1 MSADI
6 ADHDIT
12 SGIYPVAEIV
22 RRLPTYFTISFASKR
37 NSGKTFLISQLI
49 RELLAQKRVD
59 MVVVMS
65 GSAGLNDDYAFLPSR
80 LVMPFSEQVLQ
91 NIWNKNKATDP
102 KNRKHV
108 LIVLDDCLATPEAI
122 RNPTVSRYFALGR
135 HISSSFIVS
144 SQHAAV
150 LLSPLI
156 KQNSD
161 LLLWSK
167 LNRQMLETLHSS
179 TTNLSK
185 KAFIAFAE
193 EFGGVEYNF
202 CVLDNIIASSDPA
215 AFLTVVRA
223 DAPPG

>member
-1 MSADI
+1 MD
-6 ADHDIT
+6 DHDIT
-12 SGIYPVAEIV
+12 SGVYPISEIV
-22 RRLPTYFTISFASKR
+22 RRLPQFFTISVASKR
-37 NSGKTFLISQLI
+37 NSGKTVAICQLI

-91 NIWNKNKATDP
+91 NIWNKNKATDR
-102 KNRKHV
+102 KHRKHV

-161 LLLWSK
+161 IIAWSK
-167 LNRQMLETLHSS
+167 LNRQMLETLWLSC
-179 TTNLSK
+179 TNLSK

-193 EFGGVEYNF
+193 EFGGVDYNF
-202 CVLDNIIASSDPA
+202 CILDNIVASSDPSE
-215 AFLTVVRA
+215 FLTVVRA
-223 DAPPG
+223 DAPE